1 MHRITTLTAYF
12 CTLPAITR
20 LAETMPFTT
29 LTASLCPLPATTH
42 LAETMHRITEA
53 QAFICTI
60 PATTRYTTTFS
71 TTLTTFIFT
80 TQILT
85 PGTPPGNQA
94 LTSSEAHTW
103 AATSGLIRT
112 AQASAKSAR

>member
-1 MHRITTLTAYF
+1 M
-12 CTLPAITR
+12 PTR
-20 LAETMPFTT
+20 TKT
-29 LTASLCPLPATTH
+29 TASLCPLPATTTH

-53 QAFICTI
+53 QASLWTL
-60 PATTRYTTTFS
+60 PAAIRYTTTFS